1 MTLISKEKT
10 QERLR
15 CFADRFKTQCVDG
28 TTQYEQGFLE
38 GIQYAIKSL
47 DFSEEE
53 KIGQMMIEWSEVEE

>member
-15 CFADRFKTQCVDG
+15 CFKDRLKDQCVDG

-53 KIGQMMIEWSEVEE
+53 KIGQMMIEWSEVTE

>member
-15 CFADRFKTQCVDG
+15 CFKDRFKDQCVGG
-28 TTQYEQGFLE
+28 TNQYEQGFLE

>member
-15 CFADRFKTQCVDG
+15 CFADRLKAQCVDG